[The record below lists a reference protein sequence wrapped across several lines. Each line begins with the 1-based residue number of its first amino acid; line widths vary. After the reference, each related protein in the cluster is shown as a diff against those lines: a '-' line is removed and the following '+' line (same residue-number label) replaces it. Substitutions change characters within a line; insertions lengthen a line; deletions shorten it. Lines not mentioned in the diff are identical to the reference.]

1 MSNKVKME
9 LPDGSTSVETME
21 LPDGSAPVE
30 TQEEKIPYDKLY
42 QIAIGLNK
50 TNQELQ
56 MRLNEVSLGNFFTR
70 LEFLF
75 KVVKFADKFP
85 EDFVKV
91 TVDEIVESMTI
102 DKQEPNEE
110 K

>member
-1 MSNKVKME
+1 MSNKVK
-9 LPDGSTSVETME
+9 ME

-30 TQEEKIPYDKLY
+30 TQEGKIPYEQLY
-42 QIAIGLNK
+42 QIAQGLNK

-85 EDFVKV
+85 DDFVKS

-102 DKQEPNEE
+102 PPQERE
-110 K
+110 KDE

>member
-9 LPDGSTSVETME
+9 LPDGSASVEK
-21 LPDGSAPVE
+21 
-30 TQEEKIPYDKLY
+30 QEEKIPYEQLY
-42 QIAIGLNK
+42 QIATGLNK

-85 EDFVKV
+85 DDFVKS
-91 TVDEIVESMTI
+91 TIDEIVESMTI
-102 DKQEPNEE
+102 PPQERE
-110 K
+110 KDE

>member
-1 MSNKVKME
+1 MSKKVK
-9 LPDGSTSVETME
+9 VE

-30 TQEEKIPYDKLY
+30 TQEEKISYEQLY
-42 QIAIGLNK
+42 QIATSLNK

-85 EDFVKV
+85 DDFVKS

-102 DKQEPNEE
+102 PPQERE
-110 K
+110 KDE

>member
-1 MSNKVKME
+1 MSNKVK
-9 LPDGSTSVETME
+9 ME

-42 QIAIGLNK
+42 QIATGLNK

-85 EDFVKV
+85 DDFVKS

-102 DKQEPNEE
+102 PPQERE
-110 K
+110 KDE

>member
-1 MSNKVKME
+1 
-9 LPDGSTSVETME
+9 ME

-42 QIAIGLNK
+42 QIATSLND
-50 TNQELQ
+50 TNKQLQ
-56 MRLNEVSLGNFFTR
+56 LRLNELSLGNFFTR

-85 EDFVKV
+85 EDFVKT

>member
-1 MSNKVKME
+1 MSAKVK
-9 LPDGSTSVETME
+9 ME

-30 TQEEKIPYDKLY
+30 TQEQKIPYDKLY
-42 QIAIGLNK
+42 QIAQGLNQ

-56 MRLNEVSLGNFFTR
+56 LRLNEVSLGNFFTR

-85 EDFVKV
+85 EDFVKSII
-91 TVDEIVESMTI
+91 DEIVESMTI
-102 DKQEPNEE
+102 DKKESSEE